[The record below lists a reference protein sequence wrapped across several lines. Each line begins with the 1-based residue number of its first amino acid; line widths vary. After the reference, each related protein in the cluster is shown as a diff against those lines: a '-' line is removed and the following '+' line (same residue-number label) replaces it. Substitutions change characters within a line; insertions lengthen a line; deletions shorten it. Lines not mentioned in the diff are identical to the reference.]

1 MDIEAKW
8 IDYLWELNLESVWC
22 TRRGRIQRI
31 TVLYHKIVGII
42 TATKEIVYRWIFECI
57 LAATTKRKT
66 RYYFNKLKMPRNPES
81 ILPY

>member
-1 MDIEAKW
+1 VDIEAKW

-42 TATKEIVYRWIFECI
+42 TATKEIVYRWIFECMYTCSNNKKKNKI
-57 LAATTKRKT
+57 L
-66 RYYFNKLKMPRNPES
+66 F
-81 ILPY
+81 